1 MSSSEWKSIGSC
13 PADEM
18 VYLVDHKVGNE
29 PYIGYAS
36 EHLFLTRKG
45 REWST
50 PQRTP
55 THWAPIPMLKP
66 PLVMEVGGYSISAGK
81 QDEYILSLYR
91 AGHGNTRRLVS
102 FSSKD
107 RDYLLSIGRWA
118 KDNSYPW
125 TKVAEAI
132 NCTSV
137 ASE

>member
-36 EHLFLTRKG
+36 VHLFLTRKG

-66 PLVMEVGGYSISAGK
+66 PLVMEVGGYKLSAGK
-81 QDEYILSLYR
+81 QDEHILSLYPA
-91 AGHGNTRRLVS
+91 AGLSVSLASLTSPNREYLTAIGN
-102 FSSKD
+102 
-107 RDYLLSIGRWA
+107 WA
-118 KDNSYPW
+118 MEEKVPW
-125 TKVAEAI
+125 TEVVEAVSKS
-132 NCTSV
+132 SV